1 MVISVTLFD
10 SIRHWHD
17 QGMSRREIARR
28 LNVDVKTVRRQLHK
42 IAAGA
47 TAPQRSSPGS
57 KLDPYRERIG

>member
-1 MVISVTLFD
+1 VISVTLFD
-10 SIRHWHD
+10 SFRHWHD

-47 TAPQRSSPGS
+47 TPQRSSPGS
-57 KLDPYRERIG
+57 TLDPYRERIG